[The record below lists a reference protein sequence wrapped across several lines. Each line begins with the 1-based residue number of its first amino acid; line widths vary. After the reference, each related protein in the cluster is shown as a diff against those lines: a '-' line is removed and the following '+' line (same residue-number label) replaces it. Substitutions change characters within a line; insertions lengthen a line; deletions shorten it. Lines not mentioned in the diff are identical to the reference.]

1 MLGQFFF
8 VAAEFEDDACDE
20 DDVDDAFGVGVLLAA
35 CARVAPPTRTPA
47 EIVSAITAVLNRC
60 LMSLTSFPL
69 LGSVGTQSS
78 GGGWETPEE
87 RPGRAWESNLG
98 NWA

>member
-8 VAAEFEDDACDE
+8 AAVKLEDDALDE
-20 DDVDDAFGVGVLLAA
+20 DDVDDAFGVAVLLAA

-60 LMSLTSFPL
+60 LMWLTSFRLWGPSEPSQAPAAGKPRGNGREG
-69 LGSVGTQSS
+69 LGSPV
-78 GGGWETPEE
+78 
-87 RPGRAWESNLG
+87 
-98 NWA
+98 WA